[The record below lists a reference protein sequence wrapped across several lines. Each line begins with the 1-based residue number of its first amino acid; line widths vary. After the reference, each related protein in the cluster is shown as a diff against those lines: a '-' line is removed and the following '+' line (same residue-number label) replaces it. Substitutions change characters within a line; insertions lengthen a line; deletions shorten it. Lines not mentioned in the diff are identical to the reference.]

1 MGAFQT
7 EYKLLRRVWYPK
19 IYIIQALEN
28 SAQLGEKKR
37 YYNYQQNIEHLRES
51 HNRSTSTPDT
61 HSTPGTH
68 PPPDTHPHYR
78 YPPTPET
85 HPHQIPTHT

>member
-28 SAQLGEKKR
+28 SAQLGEKKDITTI
-37 YYNYQQNIEHLRES
+37 NKIS
-51 HNRSTSTPDT
+51 ST
-61 HSTPGTH
+61 
-68 PPPDTHPHYR
+68 
-78 YPPTPET
+78 
-85 HPHQIPTHT
+85 